1 MVLFIN
7 NANCQIAGF
16 ALLTIGW
23 ILCTTS
29 MGLDEWRVWYM
40 EKPLVAPSGVACVGL
55 WKVCIQHHNRK
66 FNRPTHCYYYS
77 HRDAFLPLSIR
88 VTQSLMLAACI
99 MGLMGKALIIFALR
113 NVYMGPP
120 HKNAACHQFMA
131 SGILS
136 MVASVCTSITVLW
149 NYYSIMKE
157 EGVAFPPLL
166 HLPFKPDIQ
175 DIGSAIF
182 VAALA
187 AFLLLLSSL
196 SFLSY
201 KSPLVS
207 QVHPQGSDI

>member
-29 MGLDEWRVWYM
+29 MGLDEWRVW
-40 EKPLVAPSGVACVGL
+40 
-55 WKVCIQHHNRK
+55 
-66 FNRPTHCYYYS
+66 
-77 HRDAFLPLSIR
+77 
-88 VTQSLMLAACI
+88 
-99 MGLMGKALIIFALR
+99 